1 MSVIAIFIAW
11 LQMPDGV
18 EGQGFFEYLFWGGG
32 HTLQFAYTQLIML
45 VWLLLALNS
54 GVTIGVSR
62 GWFVGLFLLGFA
74 PVLSVPFIY
83 AVYETVNLESRNA
96 FTHLMKYGGG
106 LGVIPVGALVVW
118 GLLKSSSADAG
129 QRPLRRS
136 LWMSLLLFFVGGLIA
151 LFISGVNTIIPAHY
165 HGSIVGV
172 TLALM
177 GLAYMILPRLG
188 YSPVSGRLAEWQ
200 PWIYGFGQL
209 IHIIALAIS
218 GAMGIQRKTA
228 GAAQGLDSFAAKA
241 TMGVMGLGGLLAVI
255 GGIIFVWVMLRAFM
269 KGRSA

>member
-1 MSVIAIFIAW
+1 M
-11 LQMPDGV
+11 
-18 EGQGFFEYLFWGGG
+18 
-32 HTLQFAYTQLIML
+32 
-45 VWLLLALNS
+45 
-54 GVTIGVSR
+54 
-62 GWFVGLFLLGFA
+62 
-74 PVLSVPFIY
+74 
-83 AVYETVNLESRNA
+83 
-96 FTHLMKYGGG
+96 
-106 LGVIPVGALVVW
+106 
-118 GLLKSSSADAG
+118 KSSLADAS

-188 YSPVSGRLAEWQ
+188 YAPVSGRLAEWQ

-209 IHIIALAIS
+209 IHITALAIS

-241 TMGVMGLGGLLAVI
+241 TMGVMGFGGLLAVI

-269 KGRSA
+269 KGRSAQS